1 MNQMFLMTMHVFNS
15 SLALALTLTLKK
27 NDSTASRTKTSSHET
42 TFAFDAF
49 KGVLVFLILA
59 VRNKCL
65 SINRV
70 AFDVL
75 NMFAR
80 IHQHS

>member
-1 MNQMFLMTMHVFNS
+1 MIPLPVEQKPHHIE
-15 SLALALTLTLKK
+15 
-27 NDSTASRTKTSSHET
+27 HET